1 MTTELRKISVGDFI
15 FRVLSGVAIGIV
27 VGLVPNAI
35 LGEIFKALMHHHPIF
50 ATLLHVVQALQFTV
64 PALVGAL
71 IAIKFNMTPLAIAV
85 VSSAAYV
92 GSGAAQFKNGAWII
106 AGIGDLINTMIT
118 AAIAVLFI
126 LLIEKRV
133 GSMALIVY
141 PTIVGGI
148 SATIGV
154 FILPY
159 VHTINIAIG
168 NMINSF
174 TELQPVLMCMLIS
187 MVFSFIIIS
196 PLSTVAIAIAIGITG
211 LAAGSASIG
220 ISATEAVLLI
230 GTSQVNRVAVPI
242 SIFFG
247 GVKMMMPN
255 MVKYPVIMIPIFLTA
270 AISGIASGIIGI
282 SGVSGV
288 VGSLIGIAGT
298 KESAGF
304 GFIGMIGPISAFKF
318 LHVDSA
324 VMSIILIIIGFFVV
338 PLVTAFILD
347 VILRRV
353 LKLFTNDIYKFM
365 G

>member
-92 GSGAAQFKNGAWII
+92 GSGAAQ
-106 AGIGDLINTMIT
+106 
-118 AAIAVLFI
+118 
-126 LLIEKRV
+126 
-133 GSMALIVY
+133 LIVY
-141 PTIVGGI
+141 PTIVGGL

-154 FILPY
+154 LILPY

-255 MVKYPVIMIPIFLTA
+255 MVKYPIIMLPILITA
-270 AISGIASGIIGI
+270 A
-282 SGVSGV
+282 VSGV

>member
-106 AGIGDLINTMIT
+106 AGIGDQSTMIT

-141 PTIVGGI
+141 QQLLEV
-148 SATIGV
+148 SQLQLV
-154 FILPY
+154 CSSYHMYIL
-159 VHTINIAIG
+159 
-168 NMINSF
+168 
-174 TELQPVLMCMLIS
+174 
-187 MVFSFIIIS
+187 
-196 PLSTVAIAIAIGITG
+196 
-211 LAAGSASIG
+211 
-220 ISATEAVLLI
+220 
-230 GTSQVNRVAVPI
+230 
-242 SIFFG
+242 
-247 GVKMMMPN
+247 
-255 MVKYPVIMIPIFLTA
+255 
-270 AISGIASGIIGI
+270 
-282 SGVSGV
+282 
-288 VGSLIGIAGT
+288 
-298 KESAGF
+298 
-304 GFIGMIGPISAFKF
+304 
-318 LHVDSA
+318 
-324 VMSIILIIIGFFVV
+324 
-338 PLVTAFILD
+338 
-347 VILRRV
+347 
-353 LKLFTNDIYKFM
+353 
-365 G
+365 